1 MRPPQRLGTLLSV
14 LLSRWGQ
21 NTLFV
26 GGKVLTLTLCACAQS
41 CPTLCDPMDSSSPG
55 SSVHGI
61 FQARNTGVG
70 FNFLF
75 QGIFQT
81 QGSNPHLLHRQTD
94 SLPLHHQEVQI
105 LTLQPYFIFLQF
117 FPTCGLVIKIFRTFL
132 KAEFPKLCPFY
143 TCFFSS
149 VQFSHSVVPD
159 SLWPHEPQHA
169 RPPCPS
175 PTPRVHPN
183 L

>member
-1 MRPPQRLGTLLSV
+1 MV
-14 LLSRWGQ
+14 LLLLLLVIVYSLSSIQ
-21 NTLFV
+21 LF
-26 GGKVLTLTLCACAQS
+26 
-41 CPTLCDPMDSSSPG
+41 CDPMDCSPPG

-81 QGSNPHLLHRQTD
+81 QGSNPHLLHWQTD
-94 SLPLHHQEVQI
+94 SLPLHHREVQI

-149 VQFSHSVVPD
+149 VQFSHSVMPD
-159 SLWPHEPQHA
+159 SL
-169 RPPCPS
+169 
-175 PTPRVHPN
+175 
-183 L
+183 

>member
-1 MRPPQRLGTLLSV
+1 MLNCVR
-14 LLSRWGQ
+14 
-21 NTLFV
+21 LFV
-26 GGKVLTLTLCACAQS
+26 TPWTVARQAPLSMEFSRQEILEWVLIS
-41 CPTLCDPMDSSSPG
+41 FSEG
-55 SSVHGI
+55 SSRPRDQTHISCIGRQI
-61 FQARNTGVG
+61 LYHCTTG
-70 FNFLF
+70 
-75 QGIFQT
+75 
-81 QGSNPHLLHRQTD
+81 
-94 SLPLHHQEVQI
+94 EVQI

-143 TCFFSS
+143 TCS

-175 PTPRVHPN
+175 PTPRVHPY

>member
-1 MRPPQRLGTLLSV
+1 
-14 LLSRWGQ
+14 
-21 NTLFV
+21 
-26 GGKVLTLTLCACAQS
+26 
-41 CPTLCDPMDSSSPG
+41 MDSSSPG

-75 QGIFQT
+75 RGIFQT

-94 SLPLHHQEVQI
+94 SLPLHHREVRI

-149 VQFSHSVVPD
+149 VQFSSVAQ
-159 SLWPHEPQHA
+159 S
-169 RPPCPS
+169 CPTLCDPMNRS
-175 PTPRVHPN
+175 TPGLPVHHQLPEFTET
-183 L
+183 LVH